1 LTIRLLSSKRLHSY
15 VLYARVSLGCVLGIS
30 GISFL
35 NKTQGVLVMKGWWCL
50 WQRRSFLTLL

>member
-1 LTIRLLSSKRLHSY
+1 LTISLVSSKCLHSY
-15 VLYARVSLGCVLGIS
+15 ILYARVGLGCDLRVS

-35 NKTQGVLVMKGWWCL
+35 NKAQGFLVMKGWWCL